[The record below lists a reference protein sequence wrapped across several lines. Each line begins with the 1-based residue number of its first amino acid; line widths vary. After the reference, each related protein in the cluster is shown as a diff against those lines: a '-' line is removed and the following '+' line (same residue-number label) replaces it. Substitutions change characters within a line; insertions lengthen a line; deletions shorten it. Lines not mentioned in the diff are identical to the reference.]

1 MVVNFLEEGWG
12 AKVID
17 RLSSD
22 LTKEFPDMKGFSPRN
37 LKYMRSFAA
46 AWTDPSI
53 VQAPLAQLSWYHNI
67 ALLDKALLLLAGRFI
82 WSLAQWETQI
92 TRSLPK
98 ELQSSLPTIE
108 EIEAELG
115 EDVDRR
121 KEKMTV

>member
-1 MVVNFLEEGWG
+1 MLT
-12 AKVID
+12 
-17 RLSSD
+17 LS
-22 LTKEFPDMKGFSPRN
+22 KPMG
-37 LKYMRSFAA
+37 
-46 AWTDPSI
+46 
-53 VQAPLAQLSWYHNI
+53 V
-67 ALLDKALLLLAGRFI
+67 
-82 WSLAQWETQI
+82 AQWETQI